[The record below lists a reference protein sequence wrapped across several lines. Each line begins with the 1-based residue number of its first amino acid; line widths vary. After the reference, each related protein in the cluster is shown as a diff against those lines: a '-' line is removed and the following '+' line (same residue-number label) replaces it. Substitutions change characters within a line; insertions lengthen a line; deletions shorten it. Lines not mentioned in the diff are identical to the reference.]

1 MRGRRMRRL
10 VTAGWVILATAA
22 AAVAP
27 LPGSADLTAA
37 VALAQPGEPCAGL
50 GPVPAKYVTVGGL
63 YPDQVWDMICEGVIV
78 VNDGDTDPA
87 NDDFDTVTIFI
98 PGVGHVTTYNF
109 DPDLGI
115 TQGTLLRWLNRVP
128 GTAHLARLE
137 VVDSKAPLNTPSEA
151 IERGY
156 AAPSLSEAFGLNP
169 SACGCRKL

>member
-50 GPVPAKYVTVGGL
+50 GSVPARYVTVGGL

-78 VNDGDTDPA
+78 VND
-87 NDDFDTVTIFI
+87 DDFDTVTTFM
-98 PGVGHVTTYNF
+98 PWVGPVTTYNF
-109 DPDLGI
+109 NPD
-115 TQGTLLRWLNRVP
+115 
-128 GTAHLARLE
+128 
-137 VVDSKAPLNTPSEA
+137 
-151 IERGY
+151 RG
-156 AAPSLSEAFGLNP
+156 SRRGR
-169 SACGCRKL
+169 CCDG